1 MGSCSS
7 AQKAPASIMTVD
19 QQHTSASPPNLMMI
33 DHLQTFADDDYS
45 TIESIQIF
53 SGKYIKGVQVNY
65 SVNLLSKKM
74 DIMGTGTHN
83 AKQTMK
89 FSECEYI
96 DHLILYHDRIAITGI
111 HISTTKGNEMF
122 FGNET
127 NRPYKREVNLK
138 GTEKVV
144 VGFRG
149 VVGEYLTDLEV
160 YQAQIDKQDIQD
172 TISSLDLD
180 D

>member
-7 AQKAPASIMTVD
+7 ANKLPVSIMTID
-19 QQHTSASPPNLMMI
+19 RQPTSSSPNLTMV

-53 SGKYIKGVQVNY
+53 SGKYIKGIQVNY
-65 SVNLLSKKM
+65 SVNLLSKKC
-74 DIMGTGTHN
+74 DIMGTGAHTT
-83 AKQTMK
+83 KQTMK

-96 DHLILYHDRIAITGI
+96 DALTLYHDNVAITGI
-111 HISTTKGNEMF
+111 HISTTKGNQMF
-122 FGNET
+122 FGNED
-127 NRPYKREVNLK
+127 NKPFRREVNLK
-138 GTEKVV
+138 DTEKVV

-149 VVGEYLTDLEV
+149 VVGEFLSDLEV

-172 TISSLDLD
+172 TISSLALD